1 MDLEISPV
9 NTPPGVSMGILVLA
23 DLRSVC
29 RCRTRSVPPLGWLA
43 GLGWLAALSSTL
55 LTEGLPR
62 GQAWPAGPEE
72 GGGGSKIGTG
82 IWFTSTQAAP
92 PLELDGTPPY
102 FRPGVPMGIVLF
114 AGSRSL

>member
-1 MDLEISPV
+1 M
-9 NTPPGVSMGILVLA
+9 
-23 DLRSVC
+23 
-29 RCRTRSVPPLGWLA
+29 VPPLGWLA
-43 GLGWLAALSSTL
+43 GLAGLPSAL

-72 GGGGSKIGTG
+72 GGGGSKIGAG